1 MATDQGGNVDFCLPI
16 SAYLVCSKA
25 CKVRKN
31 DSIEATKPFWGKP
44 DITSAA
50 TMMQALADTA
60 IKCKKKRLNQL

>member
-31 DSIEATKPFWGKP
+31 DSLEVTEPF
-44 DITSAA
+44 
-50 TMMQALADTA
+50 
-60 IKCKKKRLNQL
+60 